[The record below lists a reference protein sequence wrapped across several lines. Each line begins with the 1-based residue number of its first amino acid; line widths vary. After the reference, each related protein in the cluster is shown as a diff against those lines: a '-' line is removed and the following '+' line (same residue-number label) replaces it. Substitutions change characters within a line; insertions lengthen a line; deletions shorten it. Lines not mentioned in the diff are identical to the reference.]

1 MITELRKTRDTTKE
15 WDVKDLE
22 SDWFIL
28 SHSHSEDILGM
39 YNVTLI
45 YTILTN
51 NKTLYC
57 DQTVCTYLCYTDVL
71 YDKVRDKECHCGNIT

>member
-28 SHSHSEDILGM
+28 SHSHGEDILGM
-39 YNVTLI
+39 YNVTL

-51 NKTLYC
+51 NKTLY
-57 DQTVCTYLCYTDVL
+57 TVNKLCVHIYVTLTCCTIRPEIENVTV
-71 YDKVRDKECHCGNIT
+71 ET